1 MADDKTSDAIRL
13 IGIAKPTKRGAASHA
28 LLVSMLPEGVRTI
41 VRYSP
46 VKNGTME
53 EFEGALPFYEQM
65 TAGLAAEGAQLIHL
79 EGTPP
84 FLILGHDAERRTL
97 DDWSRR
103 FGVPIF
109 TSATCQAN
117 ALRALGVR
125 KLLDVGYDPTTGPV
139 AEAYFRDAG
148 FDVIAVEKVPVA
160 WGASGDIS
168 ENDAF
173 DMLGSILRRHPGADG
188 LCLQGSSKWRL
199 SGLIGRL
206 EDEFG
211 VVVVHPVAA
220 RYWELMHRL
229 GHPAP
234 RQGLGRLLA
243 EMPPMPKS

>member
-97 DDWSRR
+97 HAWIDCNVPYLDD
-103 FGVPIF
+103 F
-109 TSATCQAN
+109 
-117 ALRALGVR
+117 R
-125 KLLDVGYDPTTGPV
+125 KFAVDPEIRKSVG
-139 AEAYFRDAG
+139 
-148 FDVIAVEKVPVA
+148 K
-160 WGASGDIS
+160 
-168 ENDAF
+168 
-173 DMLGSILRRHPGADG
+173 
-188 LCLQGSSKWRL
+188 
-199 SGLIGRL
+199 
-206 EDEFG
+206 
-211 VVVVHPVAA
+211 
-220 RYWELMHRL
+220 
-229 GHPAP
+229 
-234 RQGLGRLLA
+234 
-243 EMPPMPKS
+243 